1 MSFSQRNGYKPAL
14 KLVQFESID
23 DELRSSLWSVTQL
36 IIWDTYSSPY
46 NDYGRPLGSVRGS
59 NFETFTNQLWVN
71 HFKVPVDTIPAE
83 WTNCLYKIREMYFA
97 YNWHETLDFVE
108 FVSGIADEKVSL
120 QYIEACNHCFN
131 EENSAYRFIAGQVA
145 PIANEEE
152 ADEVVAAIGLQSRFA
167 GSSEHLRTALSML
180 SDKQNPDYRNSIK
193 ESISAVESVA
203 KSITGDEKATLG
215 KLLSKLES
223 EKGLHQALRQSFSA
237 MYGYTSDA
245 DGIRHAM
252 MDVPSIQKSD
262 ARYMLITCSAFINFM
277 GESLE

>member
-1 MSFSQRNGYKPAL
+1 
-14 KLVQFESID
+14 
-23 DELRSSLWSVTQL
+23 
-36 IIWDTYSSPY
+36 
-46 NDYGRPLGSVRGS
+46 
-59 NFETFTNQLWVN
+59 
-71 HFKVPVDTIPAE
+71 
-83 WTNCLYKIREMYFA
+83 MYFA